1 MIAETGAILYWLSFL
16 MESDAYYSVY
26 VLCAFFGVIALYSNA
41 KSERSPAS
49 KWERKCFCFGGAL
62 FSLAVC
68 AANYW
73 IFERIFINY
82 GGMMKLAT
90 VHYNLSLVLVLAGGY
105 FIGYHGLLY
114 LGSRFCHRRNADP
127 ADKTANSCDN
137 HSEWIHSKTLA
148 AMTPRRLAALCFIAV
163 TVIDLIYL
171 FGCAYPGILTTDSLQ
186 QIGQALSNK
195 YTNHHPLIHT
205 LFIKLC
211 LMIGQ
216 GLFHSTT
223 AGVAVYSVL
232 QILFLAYC
240 FSYALKILSELYVNR
255 YALLLCAA
263 WFVLMPFNIIY
274 SVTMWKDVMFGGL
287 MVLFVIALAKW
298 IFSEL
303 YVRSPQMTA
312 QRDSVIQFDRFD
324 HLQLLKGAVGICLF
338 RSNGWIAMAVAW
350 VLALVIALL
359 ALRKCNNQPAA
370 GKGTDKAI
378 HSTDLKLL
386 KAGLIVLVIT
396 FILKG
401 PLLSILHVP
410 QGDSVEPLA
419 IPAQQIARV
428 LIDHKSEDGRISG
441 ISESDLAL
449 IGRVADP
456 KLIAGAYDPGLYD
469 NVKDQLRRGNL
480 QAFEG
485 NKPAYA
491 ALWLRLGLQHPD
503 SYIHA
508 WIDQTKGYWNAGYPY
523 WVWGEGVPPNDYGIA
538 AGQGVVGPVKVL
550 FYCYTWFLK
559 YVRFFEP
566 LKSIGMHVWILA
578 DLAVIAAAKRDRRG
592 LLCILPLAVILTL
605 CLATPVFSEFRYA
618 YGVILVTPLI
628 VTIFRSERTEF

>member
-1 MIAETGAILYWLSFL
+1 METGAILYWLSFL

-26 VLCAFFGVIALYSNA
+26 VLCAFLGAIALYDNV
-41 KSERSPAS
+41 KEKRTPAS
-49 KWERKCFCFGGAL
+49 RWERGCFCFGGAL
-62 FSLAVC
+62 FSVAVC
-68 AANYW
+68 AANYH
-73 IFERIFINY
+73 IFDRIFINY

-90 VHYNLSLVLVLAGGY
+90 VHYILSLVLVLAGGY

-114 LGSRFCHRRNADP
+114 LGSRFCHRRNTDP

-137 HSEWIHSKTLA
+137 HSEWVHSKTLT

-171 FGCAYPGILTTDSLQ
+171 LGCAYPGILTTDSLQ
-186 QIGQALSNK
+186 QIWQALSNK

-216 GLFHSTT
+216 GLFHSVTV
-223 AGVAVYSVL
+223 GVAVYSVL

-240 FSYALKILSELYVNR
+240 FSYAVRVLTELNAKW
-255 YALLLCAA
+255 YAVLLCAA

-287 MVLFVIALAKW
+287 MVLFVSALAKW

-312 QRDSVIQFDRFD
+312 QRDSVIQFGKFD
-324 HLQLLKGAVGICLF
+324 HLQLLKGAIGICLF
-338 RSNGWIAMAVAW
+338 RSNGWIAMAIAW
-350 VLALVIALL
+350 ILALVIALL
-359 ALRKCNNQPAA
+359 SQRKSNDQSAAEKGASKAVNNA
-370 GKGTDKAI
+370 
-378 HSTDLKLL
+378 DLKLL
-386 KAGLIVLVIT
+386 KYGLIVLVIT
-396 FILKG
+396 FLLKG
-401 PLLSILHVP
+401 PLLSVLHIP

-428 LIDHKSEDGRISG
+428 LVDHRNENEIIAGV
-441 ISESDLAL
+441 SESDLAL
-449 IGRVADP
+449 IRRVADP
-456 KLIAGAYDPGLYD
+456 QLIAGAYDSGLYD

-491 ALWLRLGLQHPD
+491 ALWLRLGLHHPA

-523 WVWGEGVPPNDYGIA
+523 WVWGEGVPSNDYGIA
-538 AGQGVVGPVKVL
+538 SGQGVGPVKVL

-566 LKSIGMHVWILA
+566 LKSIGLHVWILA
-578 DLAVIAAAKRDRRG
+578 ALAVIAAAKRDRRG

-628 VTIFRSERTEF
+628 MTIICSKRTEF

>member
-1 MIAETGAILYWLSFL
+1 METGAILYWLSFL

-26 VLCAFFGVIALYSNA
+26 VLYAFLGVIALYDNA
-41 KSERSPAS
+41 KEKRTPAS
-49 KWERKCFCFGGAL
+49 RWERGCFCFGGAL
-62 FSLAVC
+62 FSVAVC
-68 AANYW
+68 AANYQ
-73 IFERIFINY
+73 IFDRIFINY

-90 VHYNLSLVLVLAGGY
+90 VHYILSLVLVLAGGY
-105 FIGYHGLLY
+105 FIGYHGLVY
-114 LGSRFCHRRNADP
+114 LGTRFCHRCYTDLSNE
-127 ADKTANSCDN
+127 TANSCDN
-137 HSEWIHSKTLA
+137 HSEWLHSKRLTV
-148 AMTPRRLAALCFIAV
+148 MTPRRLAALCFIAV
-163 TVIDLIYL
+163 AVIDLIYL
-171 FGCAYPGILTTDSLQ
+171 FGCAYPGVLTTDSLQ

-216 GLFHSTT
+216 GLFHSVTV
-223 AGVAVYSVL
+223 GVAVYSVL

-240 FSYALKILSELYVNR
+240 FSYAVKVLAELNAKW
-255 YALLLCAA
+255 YAVLLCAM

-287 MVLFVIALAKW
+287 MVLFVSALAKW

-312 QRDSVIQFDRFD
+312 QRDSVIQFGRFD
-324 HLQLLKGAVGICLF
+324 RLQLLKGAVGICLF
-338 RSNGWIAMAVAW
+338 RSNGWIAMAIAW

-359 ALRKCNNQPAA
+359 AQRKCNNQPAA

-378 HSTDLKLL
+378 HSTNIKLL

-396 FILKG
+396 FIMKG

-428 LIDHKSEDGRISG
+428 LIDHRSEDGRISG

-449 IGRVADP
+449 ISRVADP

-491 ALWLRLGLQHPD
+491 ALWLRLGLQHPA

-523 WVWGEGVPPNDYGIA
+523 WVWGEGVPENDYGIA
-538 AGQGVVGPVKVL
+538 SGQGVRPTKVL

-559 YVRFFEP
+559 YIRFFEP
-566 LKSIGMHVWILA
+566 LKSIGLHVWILA
-578 DLAVIAAAKRDRRG
+578 ALAIIATAKRDRRG
-592 LLCILPLAVILTL
+592 LLCILPLADIMTL
-605 CLATPVFSEFRYA
+605 CLATPVFSEFRYV
-618 YGVILVTPLI
+618 YGVILVMPITLS
-628 VTIFRSERTEF
+628 IFSILL